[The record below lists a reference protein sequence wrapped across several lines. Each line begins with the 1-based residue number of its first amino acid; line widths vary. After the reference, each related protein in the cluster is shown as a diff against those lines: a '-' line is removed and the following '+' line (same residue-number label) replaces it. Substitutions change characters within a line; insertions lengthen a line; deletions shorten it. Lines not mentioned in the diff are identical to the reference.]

1 MSVNWEYGF
10 SVFVAV
16 VIVVV
21 FLIIQIESGSK
32 DLVIQ
37 ELDGYFKIFH
47 VTRCAVLIK
56 FSELLNIDIYR
67 Y

>member
-1 MSVNWEYGF
+1 M
-10 SVFVAV
+10 VFVAV

-21 FLIIQIESGSK
+21 FLMIQIESGSK

-37 ELDGYFKIFH
+37 ELDGYFKIFY
-47 VTRCAVLIK
+47 VTTCAVLLK
-56 FSELLNIDIYR
+56 FSELLNIAIYR